1 MSDVFDKYRDF
12 SVSQFVLD
20 EDFANWVKK
29 PNEEQDKYWTSF
41 LKYYPGQVKTIEQ
54 AKLIISNLQP
64 ERETVD
70 DQVRDRVW
78 TSIQAKASPSP
89 RVLSMNRRRWLT
101 AAAAVLVLVSGAIF
115 LKLGAVKNEVIQT
128 AYGEQKTIT
137 LPDNSTV
144 VLNAASRIEYKND
157 WPAGSPREV
166 WVEGEAFFDV
176 AHKHSTGAEVKPSD
190 RFIVHLKHMKVE
202 VLGTRFTINTRRSGE
217 QVVLETGSIK
227 VNLNNQEEFYLKPG
241 EMVQYDQTS
250 KTIARENINARDHV
264 LWKDNRLKFENSPLS
279 EIIQLIEDNYG
290 YQVVLQDSSLL
301 HRTISGTLS
310 SENEEVLFKALE
322 SMLDLKISISGK
334 KATISKK

>member
-20 EDFANWVKK
+20 EDFANWVKT
-29 PNEEQDKYWTSF
+29 PTDEQDKYWTSF
-41 LKYYPGQVKTIEQ
+41 LKYYPGQEKTIEQ
-54 AKLIISNLQP
+54 AKLIVKNLKAD
-64 ERETVD
+64 RETVD
-70 DQVRDRVW
+70 DQTRDSVW
-78 TSIQAKASPSP
+78 SAIQAKASST
-89 RVLSMNRRRWLT
+89 RILTMSRRRWLT

-115 LKLGAVKNEVIQT
+115 LKLGSVKNEVIQT
-128 AYGEQKTIT
+128 AYGEQKTVT

-144 VLNAASRIEYKND
+144 VLNAASRIEYKNE
-157 WPAGSPREV
+157 WRSGSPREV

-176 AHKHSTGAEVKPSD
+176 THKHVTGAEVKPSD

-227 VNLNNQEEFYLKPG
+227 VNLNNKEEFYLKPG

-250 KTIARENINARDHV
+250 KIVARENINARDHV